1 MSKAKKDDKKDTDK
15 MSRIERINYN
25 LGKIRK
31 YSKNKNKNTTKELKE
46 IMVMVVDGISLIMN
60 KDK

>member
-1 MSKAKKDDKKDTDK
+1 MSKAKKNDKKDTDK

-31 YSKNKNKNTTKELKE
+31 YSKNKNMTKELKE

>member
-25 LGKIRK
+25 LDKIRG
-31 YSKNKNKNTTKELKE
+31 YSKNKNTTTELKE
-46 IMVMVVDGISLIMN
+46 VMEMVVDGISLIMN

>member
-31 YSKNKNKNTTKELKE
+31 YSKNKNTTKELKE
-46 IMVMVVDGISLIMN
+46 IMEMVVDGISLIIN

>member
-1 MSKAKKDDKKDTDK
+1 MSKKKDDKKDTDK

-25 LGKIRK
+25 LDKIRE
-31 YSKNKNKNTTKELKE
+31 YSKNKNTTTELKE
-46 IMVMVVDGISLIMN
+46 MMEMVVDGISLIMN

>member
-31 YSKNKNKNTTKELKE
+31 YSKNKNTTKELKE